1 MKNIFNKLMKLENKS
16 MKKIVMIGISKKL
29 LVLIIVMA
37 SNFVNAQIDRSMPE
51 PGPAPEISFKEP
63 YTIKLDNNLTVM
75 VVVNDKL
82 PLASATLII
91 DNPPI
96 LEGELSGVKSL
107 LSSNMGKGN
116 KFQSKDEFIEE
127 KDFMG
132 SFINYSSNGGSF
144 SSLARY
150 FEKSMTMF
158 AQGAL
163 YPVFNN
169 EEFEKEKIKLIEGL
183 KFNEKNTSTIARRV
197 EDIIAFKQKHPSSEY
212 STESTVTKISIDNVN
227 GFYNN
232 YFKPNNAFLVVIGD
246 VDLENTISLV
256 KKLFG
261 NWNFSKNL
269 DSMFGE
275 NSINEFKDPQIPES
289 TKIHVVDVPNA
300 SNVEITIQNV
310 INRKTSDKD
319 YFSGNVANRILGAG
333 PESRLFT
340 VIREEKGYA
349 YGAYS
354 GLPTNYKSKTKFQA
368 RTTVRTE
375 VADSAIVEMVNQLK
389 LITNNL
395 VTDEELDNVKSG
407 YFGSFAMSMEEPT
420 TIANQALS
428 IRTENLSP
436 DFYKTFLSN
445 INKVSKDEVLNSAK
459 KFFLIDNSQIVV
471 TGKIRDISAK
481 LENIF
486 LDGEKVEV
494 TYYDQFG
501 IETERPDYSVD
512 ESVTVGGVIDK
523 YITAIGGLDKLNE
536 INSIETKFT
545 ANIQGTPLEGYS
557 LKNDKNQSVFRMTI
571 MGQVMQKTV
580 FNKYQGYNEVMG
592 QKINITEDE
601 LEIAIIQSALFT
613 ETKFDYSAIELVGIS
628 VVNDEEVYEVKITD
642 NISAFYSINS
652 GLKLKEVTTLEVQGN
667 AISNEIFFEDYQEV
681 DGILFPGVQR
691 ILVGPQEIKF
701 KVTSTKLNVE
711 TSDSDFE

>member
-29 LVLIIVMA
+29 LVLIIVMV

-150 FEKSMTMF
+150 FERSMTMF

-261 NWNFSKNL
+261 NWNFSKNF

-310 INRKTSDKD
+310 INRKMSDKD

-389 LITNNL
+389 LITDNL

-407 YFGSFAMSMEEPT
+407 YFGSFAMSMEEPR
-420 TIANQALS
+420 TIANQALL
-428 IRTENLSP
+428 IRTENLPP
-436 DFYKTFLSN
+436 DFFKTILSN

-471 TGKIRDISAK
+471 TGKIRDISEK

-512 ESVTVGGVIDK
+512 ETLTAGSIIDN
-523 YITAIGGLDKLNE
+523 YINAIGGLDKLNSVT
-536 INSIETKFT
+536 SIEETYVADVMGNPFE
-545 ANIQGTPLEGYS
+545 LYS

-613 ETKFDYSAIELVGIS
+613 ETKFDYSAIELVGTS

-642 NISAFYSINS
+642 NLSAFYSINS

>member
-16 MKKIVMIGISKKL
+16 MKKIVMVGISKKL
-29 LVLIIVMA
+29 LVLIIVIA
-37 SNFVNAQIDRSMPE
+37 SNVVNAQIDRSMPE

-150 FEKSMTMF
+150 FERSMTMF

-227 GFYNN
+227 AFYNN

-471 TGKIRDISAK
+471 TGKIRDISEK

-486 LDGEKVEV
+486 LDGGKVEV

>member
-150 FEKSMTMF
+150 FERSMTMF

-407 YFGSFAMSMEEPT
+407 YFGSFAMSMQEPT

-428 IRTENLSP
+428 IRTENLAP

-445 INKVSKDEVLNSAK
+445 INKVSKDEVLSSAK
-459 KFFLIDNSQIVV
+459 KFFLIDNSQIIV
-471 TGKIRDISAK
+471 TGKIRDISEK

-486 LDGEKVEV
+486 LDGEKVDV

-557 LKNDKNQSVFRMTI
+557 LKNDKNQSVFRMTV

-613 ETKFDYSAIELVGIS
+613 ETKFDYSAIELVGTS

>member
-150 FEKSMTMF
+150 FERSMTMF

-269 DSMFGE
+269 NSMFGE

-471 TGKIRDISAK
+471 TGKIRDISEK

-486 LDGEKVEV
+486 LDGGKVEV

-667 AISNEIFFEDYQEV
+667 AISNEVFFEDYQEV

>member
-16 MKKIVMIGISKKL
+16 MKKIVMVGISKKL
-29 LVLIIVMA
+29 LVLIIVIA
-37 SNFVNAQIDRSMPE
+37 SNVVNAQIDRSMPE

-445 INKVSKDEVLNSAK
+445 INKVSKDEVLSSAK
-459 KFFLIDNSQIVV
+459 KFFLIDNSQIIV
-471 TGKIRDISAK
+471 TGKIRDISEK

-486 LDGEKVEV
+486 LDGEKVDV

-613 ETKFDYSAIELVGIS
+613 ETKFDYSAIELVGTS

>member
-1 MKNIFNKLMKLENKS
+1 MKLENKS
-16 MKKIVMIGISKKL
+16 MKKIIMIGISKKI

-212 STESTVTKISIDNVN
+212 STESTVSKISIDNVN
-227 GFYNN
+227 AFYNN

-407 YFGSFAMSMEEPT
+407 YFGSFAMSMQEPT

-428 IRTENLSP
+428 IRTENLAP

-471 TGKIRDISAK
+471 TGKIRDISEK

>member
-1 MKNIFNKLMKLENKS
+1 MKLENKS

-82 PLASATLII
+82 PLASATLIM

-150 FEKSMTMF
+150 FERSMTMF

-227 GFYNN
+227 AFYNN

-486 LDGEKVEV
+486 LDGGKVEV